1 LLVKILPLS
10 LGFRDELG
18 QKNDEFIVIR
28 QAGFK
33 TIADRGNLLEYYL
46 KPLLQSIQRK
56 KFIKIR

>member
-1 LLVKILPLS
+1 M
-10 LGFRDELG
+10 
-18 QKNDEFIVIR
+18 IVSR

-56 KFIKIR
+56 KIIKISFIYGL